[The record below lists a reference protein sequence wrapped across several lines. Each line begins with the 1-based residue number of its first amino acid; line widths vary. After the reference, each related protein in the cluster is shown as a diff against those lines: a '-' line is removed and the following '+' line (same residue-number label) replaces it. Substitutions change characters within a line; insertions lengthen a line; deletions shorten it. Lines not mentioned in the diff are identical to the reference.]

1 MKKLVRLFFFVLAS
15 SMLMISQLNAQTV
28 LCVDRDWAGDTS
40 STYTDTWPMIKRA
53 LDAAGYTYEHWD
65 VTDANP
71 DSPDAAYMGDF
82 DVVIW
87 LTGEAWTGHET
98 MGEGDEFELTLY
110 MTLGGGKLFM
120 NAQDWLY
127 DVYPNA
133 GTFTE
138 GEFPY
143 DMLGIVNVEQDVYH
157 IEPGD
162 PQSIADSATFLGA
175 PGSLAEGL
183 AFPTRDIFTT
193 DSDDGLYGDSIAEHL
208 GQSLMTVQYP
218 YISPGPPAIQFET
231 SYFRSVFTTIDV
243 AAITDTIAR
252 NILVHRIIDW
262 LEFGP
267 TGVRDLKA
275 NDAELLIRPNP
286 VSSLVDIGMIYPME
300 EVSVYSNQ
308 GQLVRHETTDRTSI
322 KMDLSDLAPGMY
334 VLKVKT
340 LKGIVTSKLIKK

>member
-40 STYTDTWPMIKRA
+40 STYTDTWPMIKSA

-71 DSPDAAYMGDF
+71 DSPDATYMGNF
-82 DVVIW
+82 DVVLW
-87 LTGEAWTGHET
+87 FTGEAWTGFET
-98 MGEGDEFELTLY
+98 MAEGDEFELTLY
-110 MTLGGGKLFM
+110 MTLGGGKLFL

-127 DVYPNA
+127 DLYPSA
-133 GTFTE
+133 GTFNE
-138 GEFPY
+138 GEFAY
-143 DMLGIVNVEQDVYH
+143 DMLGVVEVVQDVYH
-157 IEPGD
+157 IEPED

-183 AFPTRDIFTT
+183 AFTTLDIFTT
-193 DSDDGLYGDSIAEHL
+193 DTDDGLYGDSIAEHL

-231 SYFRSVFTTIDV
+231 EYYRSVFTTIDV
-243 AAITDTIAR
+243 AAISDTITR

-275 NDAELLIRPNP
+275 EDAELLIRPNP
-286 VSSLVDIGMIYPME
+286 VASFVNVGMLYPME
-300 EVSVYSNQ
+300 EVSIYSNQ
-308 GQLVRHETTDRTSI
+308 GQLVRHELVGETSI

-334 VLKVKT
+334 VLQAKT
-340 LKGIVTSKLIKK
+340 HKGVVTSKLIKQ